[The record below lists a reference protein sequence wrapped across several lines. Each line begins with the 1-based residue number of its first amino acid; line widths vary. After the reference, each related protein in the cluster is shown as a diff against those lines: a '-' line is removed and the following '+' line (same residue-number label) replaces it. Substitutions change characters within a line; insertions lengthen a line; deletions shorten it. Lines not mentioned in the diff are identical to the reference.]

1 MQEQG
6 RTWYFTG
13 EMCKSGEA
21 DKVEAII
28 FREVQGTKSESEE
41 DAPFGLQ
48 PFCSGLRDYCSDEIL
63 MQVVWSP
70 AVSFI
75 TLGCVCVSGC
85 SNT

>member
-28 FREVQGTKSESEE
+28 FREVQGTKNKSEE
-41 DAPFGLQ
+41 DASFGLQ
-48 PFCSGLRDYCSDEIL
+48 PFCSGLRD
-63 MQVVWSP
+63 
-70 AVSFI
+70 
-75 TLGCVCVSGC
+75 
-85 SNT
+85 